1 MVDYIKTLVDKDV
14 RKSWKVPAPTVA
26 IGKREWKK
34 NMPKFLNKVKFLL
47 SFSIAIP
54 IRRSVTNDFTSNVN
68 LDDNTLKDVEL
79 EGITRPPVIH
89 ANANRMVPIGIDKN
103 FDIKK

>member
-1 MVDYIKTLVDKDV
+1 MKKDYQY
-14 RKSWKVPAPTVA
+14 
-26 IGKREWKK
+26 
-34 NMPKFLNKVKFLL
+34 
-47 SFSIAIP
+47 
-54 IRRSVTNDFTSNVN
+54 VN

-103 FDIKK
+103 FDIKSVSREKYVSLPDQAKKNLDSFLQECKTKI